1 MKIHGLSDASVADA
15 KRTLIRLL
23 PFKESATRTIDTQRL
38 DAAKGES
45 YLLPTFHEDR
55 SLDYSYRN
63 LSLGRWALPVSR
75 SADETVGEEQEP
87 SQDGAEGK
95 SEPES
100 THGLVNR
107 VVSFMRPPVD
117 GSFTGSE
124 STPRNRQTG
133 YWALEPE
140 YKVSAEF
147 GQALFPLEHSDPNK
161 VVEAASNSLRA
172 PFQPAIPG
180 LGSLLASSEFQ
191 NLSRTET
198 PALVYD
204 FIPSP
209 DQKAFD
215 TASGFTEIGPTFPK
229 LHVQVRTG
237 RDGTSPTI
245 HKLSLGFQERVHDVL
260 LPDQATDIRFYRYGR
275 LRFSIKSH
283 HDDAVQ
289 EWTDAVRQNIESGGR
304 LSAPSLTLNI
314 PKWTI
319 PGFSTDATGMLPI
332 KYLFAGIQFR
342 QSVTGRLLDTQ
353 ISYSTVQAGKLGAR
367 GGVLSAYCEKRKT
380 NQSEQQDED
389 GSENDDANETQVR
402 HFATKCLDLVEHIS
416 QAAARTQPLR
426 QTRLPRNDHSARKQR
441 RAQLLE
447 ALDAPP
453 SLLADGQHVDT
464 SEQFD
469 LDVDT
474 DESTLDPEFPPDTH
488 SDAQADASPPQPQT
502 SEEQSDARL
511 ASRLDSP
518 ADVPTQSHTAL
529 DEAREEAQDV
539 QTTARGRMQEQQAD
553 ALLDDL
559 FGGEEGEGEGEYVER
574 EKGEGR

>member
-1 MKIHGLSDASVADA
+1 MAEA

-38 DAAKGES
+38 DAAKKES
-45 YLLPTFHEDR
+45 YLLPIFHEPK
-55 SLDYSYRN
+55 SLDYSHRN

-75 SADETVGEEQEP
+75 SADTSQPEGQE
-87 SQDGAEGK
+87 SHEGIEFK
-95 SEPES
+95 SEPEQS

-140 YKVSAEF
+140 YKASADF
-147 GQALFPLEHSDPNK
+147 GQALFPLEYSDPNK
-161 VVEAASNSLRA
+161 VVKAASNSLRA

-198 PALVYD
+198 PALLYD

-215 TASGFTEIGPTFPK
+215 TETGLTEIGPTFPK
-229 LHVQVRTG
+229 LHIQVRTG
-237 RDGTSPTI
+237 RDGNRPTI

-260 LPDQATDIRFYRYGR
+260 LPDQAADIRFYRYGR
-275 LRFSIKSH
+275 LRFSSKSH
-283 HDDAVQ
+283 HDAAVE
-289 EWTDAVRQNIESGGR
+289 EWTEAVRQNIESGGR
-304 LSAPSLTLNI
+304 LSAPSLTLDI

-319 PGFSTDATGMLPI
+319 PGFPSDATGMLPI
-332 KYLFAGIQFR
+332 KYLFSGIQFR

-353 ISYSTVQAGKLGAR
+353 ISYSTVQSGKLGAR
-367 GGVLSAYCEKRKT
+367 GGVLSAYSPKLKT
-380 NQSEQQDED
+380 DEY
-389 GSENDDANETQVR
+389 EAQVR
-402 HFATKCLDLVEHIS
+402 EFANKCVMLVDYIT
-416 QAAARTQPLR
+416 QAGAQTQPPR

-441 RAQLLE
+441 RAALVDGQDELLTE
-447 ALDAPP
+447 TQHQDTVQGLDA
-453 SLLADGQHVDT
+453 AEGVEGEGVEGEGEGIEDT
-464 SEQFD
+464 QD
-469 LDVDT
+469 R
-474 DESTLDPEFPPDTH
+474 
-488 SDAQADASPPQPQT
+488 DAS
-502 SEEQSDARL
+502 EEASDARL
-511 ASRLDSP
+511 ASRLDGAAP
-518 ADVPTQSHTAL
+518 AETHNVVDAAPS
-529 DEAREEAQDV
+529 EASEAQDEV
-539 QTTARGRMQEQQAD
+539 QAAQGSARERMQEQEAD

-559 FGGEEGEGEGEYVER
+559 FGDESRETTTGEETSDSR
-574 EKGEGR
+574 RSH